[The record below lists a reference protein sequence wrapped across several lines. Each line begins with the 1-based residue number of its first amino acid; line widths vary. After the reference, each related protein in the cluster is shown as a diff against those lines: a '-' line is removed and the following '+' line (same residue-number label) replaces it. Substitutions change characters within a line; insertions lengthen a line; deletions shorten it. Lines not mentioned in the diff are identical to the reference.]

1 MKTVKLILVT
11 FFAILVVAGCNSR
24 NQNKKAASITE
35 EIKVLGECS
44 MCKERIEDAMKIDGI
59 AGAVWNEETQL
70 LKVTYNPTLVTN
82 DEIQKKVAA
91 AGHDTEKYMADDN
104 VYASLPDCCH
114 YERWN

>member
-11 FFAILVVAGCNSR
+11 FFAVLMVAGCNSQ
-24 NQNKKAASITE
+24 NQNKKVTSTTE
-35 EIKVLGECS
+35 EIKVLGECG

-59 AGAVWNEETQL
+59 AEAVWNQETKL
-70 LKVTYNPTLVTN
+70 LKVTYNPTLVTS
-82 DEIQKKVAA
+82 DDIRKKVAA
-91 AGHDTEKYMADDN
+91 VGHDTEKYRAEDS